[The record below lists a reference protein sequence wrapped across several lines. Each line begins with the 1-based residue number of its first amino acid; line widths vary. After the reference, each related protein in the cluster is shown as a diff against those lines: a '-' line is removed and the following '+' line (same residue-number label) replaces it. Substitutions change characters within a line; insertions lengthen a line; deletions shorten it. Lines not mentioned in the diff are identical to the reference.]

1 MGEAQAVRDGW
12 TTAIRWVARLLA
24 VLVVLLFVWFLVES
38 GPRLWQSLA
47 WDQVQGVPVLAAL
60 LVALTGVVLAW
71 RWELLGGLVTLLG
84 SLAVVALVVAGSGLD
99 MIYAA
104 LLFTAPL
111 LVAAALYLGCC
122 ARDRTRAAV
131 EDEW

>member
-1 MGEAQAVRDGW
+1 MGEAQGVRDDW
-12 TTAIRWVARLLA
+12 TTAVRWVARLLA
-24 VLVVLLFVWFLVES
+24 LLVVVLFVWFLVES
-38 GPRLWQSLA
+38 GPRLWASLA
-47 WDQVQGVPVLAAL
+47 WDRVQGVPLVVAM

-71 RWELLGGLVTLLG
+71 RWELWGGLVTLLG
-84 SLAVVALVVAGSGLD
+84 SLGIVALVVAGSGLD

-104 LLFTAPL
+104 LLFTAPM